1 MVGEEVDRRVMDATE
16 ALVAAFDALRDARLT
31 LDDPRLASGAEQHRN
46 QGFSQ
51 ATNRIEGCAKRAE
64 EALRKSIV
72 AASVGRSPAS
82 FACYRQADG
91 RFAGAR
97 GELRG
102 AARES
107 EPSGR
112 VAHLS
117 VALAL
122 IEQGLD
128 AAKDLIFNAPEQ
140 RSTEQQLAQD
150 GGAVFAPVGPRL

>member
-1 MVGEEVDRRVMDATE
+1 MGDEVDRRVMEATE
-16 ALVAAFDALRDARLT
+16 ALVSAFDALREARLA
-31 LDDPRLASGAEQHRN
+31 LDDPRLASGVEQQRN

-64 EALRKSIV
+64 EALRRSIV
-72 AASVGRSPAS
+72 AASVGRSPAA
-82 FACYRQADG
+82 FACYRQADT

-102 AARES
+102 AGRES
-107 EPSGR
+107 DPSGR
-112 VAHLS
+112 AAHLS

-128 AAKDLIFNAPEQ
+128 ATKDLIFNASDARSDEQ
-140 RSTEQQLAQD
+140 RTAQD
-150 GGAVFAPVGPRL
+150 GGAVFAPVGPRY